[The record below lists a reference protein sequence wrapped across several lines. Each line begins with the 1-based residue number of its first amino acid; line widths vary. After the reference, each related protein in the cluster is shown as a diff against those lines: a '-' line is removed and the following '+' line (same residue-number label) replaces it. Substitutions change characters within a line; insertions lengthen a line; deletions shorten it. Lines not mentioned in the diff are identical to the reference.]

1 MRRNPNTADFWDSL
15 VEKVERVSSKDHIA
29 KDRIKFI
36 VGLIPNLNIK
46 VLDVGVG
53 YGFLEKGLE
62 KSNVS
67 IYGIDISPKSII
79 KAKSLYKGTFL
90 IASAKEIPFKNNFFD
105 CVCILEVLEHLYE
118 FESTFVLNEVR
129 RVLKNNGKLIVSVP
143 LYDEVYPNHPSG
155 HVRVF
160 TPEKLSEELY
170 KNGFVVIKSK
180 YLTAFASSYFIKS
193 FINMILRIRRPNNLI
208 IVARK

>member
-79 KAKSLYKGTFL
+79 KF
-90 IASAKEIPFKNNFFD
+90 
-105 CVCILEVLEHLYE
+105 
-118 FESTFVLNEVR
+118 
-129 RVLKNNGKLIVSVP
+129 
-143 LYDEVYPNHPSG
+143 
-155 HVRVF
+155 
-160 TPEKLSEELY
+160 
-170 KNGFVVIKSK
+170 
-180 YLTAFASSYFIKS
+180 
-193 FINMILRIRRPNNLI
+193 
-208 IVARK
+208 